1 MNMKRFLAAL
11 LVGTVCAAAQAQIYT
26 SEDGFLHVDLKKAI
40 DIALDENPTIRIAE
54 KDIELKKIADKEAWQ
69 ALLPE
74 ISVTGTLQHT
84 LLAAEMKLGGNSFKM
99 GQDNTNTVNVAAAL
113 NVPLFAPAVYQNMK
127 LTKEDIRLAEEKA
140 RGSKLDLINQV
151 TKAYYSALLAQDSY
165 EVMKQSYETSRLNY
179 QIISERF
186 RVGKV
191 SEYDKLSAEVQ
202 MRSMNATMVSAE
214 NGQKLALLQ
223 LKVLMGVTANVGLT
237 IDDELE
243 NYESNVVIPQILD
256 QERQLLD
263 NSVMRQFDLNR
274 ALLDRSY
281 KNISLSTIK
290 DGSSGIILSHQVP
303 TLWSRCPS
311 QSTGLPTGQS
321 SRLSNYRWRNWKTIG
336 STRSET
342 STSQPTAIGA
352 TCSPA
357 SHRSTATALRWRRLK
372 KHTTFPTN
380 DMRWEKAPFWKSTKA
395 RPRSPKRSSPT
406 TSLFMIISPISPTMI
421 TPSDGRLI

>member
-99 GQDNTNTVNVAAAL
+99 GQDNTNTVNIAAAL

-165 EVMKQSYETSRLNY
+165 EVMKQSYETSRLNH

-191 SEYDKLSAEVQ
+191 S
-202 MRSMNATMVSAE
+202 
-214 NGQKLALLQ
+214 
-223 LKVLMGVTANVGLT
+223 
-237 IDDELE
+237 
-243 NYESNVVIPQILD
+243 
-256 QERQLLD
+256 
-263 NSVMRQFDLNR
+263 
-274 ALLDRSY
+274 
-281 KNISLSTIK
+281 
-290 DGSSGIILSHQVP
+290 
-303 TLWSRCPS
+303 
-311 QSTGLPTGQS
+311 
-321 SRLSNYRWRNWKTIG
+321 
-336 STRSET
+336 
-342 STSQPTAIGA
+342 
-352 TCSPA
+352 
-357 SHRSTATALRWRRLK
+357 
-372 KHTTFPTN
+372 
-380 DMRWEKAPFWKSTKA
+380 
-395 RPRSPKRSSPT
+395 
-406 TSLFMIISPISPTMI
+406 
-421 TPSDGRLI
+421 